1 MNDPASFGLFA
12 QRSMNTPEGT
22 LTSGLGGRK
31 NAYSGIGA
39 ECALEGS

>member
-1 MNDPASFGLFA
+1 MNDLASFGLLA

-31 NAYSGIGA
+31 NAYSGTCG
-39 ECALEGS
+39 ECAVEGS